1 MHKVNLTNKCGSWL
15 SITQAAKFA
24 NVTHRSM
31 QRWVASKKVQTT
43 LSNGRRLVLKS
54 SIPKKESLKPTS
66 QNSQSNGVLWPE
78 LLQLLDD
85 MIESIPI
92 PDVKALER
100 RQQIRHQLKKLE
112 AQVGKSLVGKIAR

>member
-1 MHKVNLTNKCGSWL
+1 MHKVNLTNKCDSWL

-31 QRWVASKKVQTT
+31 QRWVASEKVQTR

-54 SIPKKESLKPTS
+54 SIPKKERSNS
-66 QNSQSNGVLWPE
+66 GNQNNQSNLVLWPE
-78 LLQLLDD
+78 LLKLLGE

-92 PDVKALER
+92 PDVKTLER
-100 RQQIRHQLKKLE
+100 RQQLRHKLKQLE
-112 AQVGKSLVGKIAR
+112 SHVGKSLGGKIAR

>member
-1 MHKVNLTNKCGSWL
+1 MHKVNLTNKCDSWL

-43 LSNGRRLVLKS
+43 ISDGRRLVLKS
-54 SIPKKESLKPTS
+54 SIPKNEGSKSAH
-66 QNSQSNGVLWPE
+66 QSNQSNLVLWPE
-78 LLQLLDD
+78 LLQLLDE

-92 PDVKALER
+92 PDVKTLER
-100 RQQIRHQLKKLE
+100 RQQLRHMLKQLE
-112 AQVGKSLVGKIAR
+112 SHVGKSLGGKIAR

>member
-54 SIPKKESLKPTS
+54 SIPKKESSKPAS
-66 QNSQSNGVLWPE
+66 QNNQSNVVLWPE

-100 RQQIRHQLKKLE
+100 RQQIRHKLKKLE
-112 AQVGKSLVGKIAR
+112 AQAGKSLVGKIAR

>member
-31 QRWVASKKVQTT
+31 QRWVASKKVQTK
-43 LSNGRRLVLKS
+43 LFNGRRLVLKS
-54 SIPKKESLKPTS
+54 SIPKKDSSKS
-66 QNSQSNGVLWPE
+66 AGQNNQSHLILWPE
-78 LLQLLDD
+78 LIQLLDE
-85 MIESIPI
+85 MIATIPL

-100 RQQIRHQLKKLE
+100 RQQIRHKLKKLE